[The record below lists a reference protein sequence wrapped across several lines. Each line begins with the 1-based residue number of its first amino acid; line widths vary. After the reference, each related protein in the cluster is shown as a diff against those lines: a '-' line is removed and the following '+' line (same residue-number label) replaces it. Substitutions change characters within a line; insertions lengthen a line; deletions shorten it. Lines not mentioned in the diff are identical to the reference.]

1 MDSQQDF
8 GMQLRT
14 FRRVRSLSLTQLSAL
29 THFSKGYLSKIEN
42 GARPPTHELAVACDR
57 ALELDGVLEAL
68 VSVSPPR
75 AAVERKAPVPVPAQ
89 LPSAASMVGR
99 SETARHLF
107 ETVTGM
113 AGRAVVI
120 GIDGMAGVGKTTM
133 ALHVAYNQRDR
144 YPDGALYCDLQG
156 HSEAA
161 GPLPPGQVLGDFLRA
176 LGVEAGVIPDATA
189 ERSKLLR
196 STLNGRR
203 VLMVLDNAATSAQVR
218 PLLPGAADCLV
229 LVTSRSRL
237 AGLAVHDH
245 ARLFTLDPLE
255 EEDALALLRARVGG
269 SRVDSE
275 PGAATDIVRW
285 CARLPLALAIAADLA
300 AERPHVVLADLA
312 ADLAQEPNRL
322 NLLASEEDPR
332 TAVSAAFSR
341 SHATLAA
348 PAARAF
354 RLLALHPG
362 RGISAEAAGALLGTT
377 AEDARRQLRTL
388 VRAHLLTE
396 PTPHRYGF
404 HDLLLLYAMDKV
416 RQEEPAE
423 TRRQTMRRSL
433 EWYLHTVR
441 AASQVITPNRWLNEL
456 RDVSPPGD
464 GVPTFTE
471 RAQALLWCETERR
484 NLIAAVDEA
493 AALGM
498 HAVAW
503 QLAAALVGFLYLRKH
518 RSDWDHVTRLGLAS
532 AMQVEDLE
540 ARARM
545 HTYRGGSCAE
555 SHDYAEAIAQFEQ
568 ALSVYQRVGD
578 TWGQV
583 NALSNLGDVNLRQ
596 GRYAEALVHLEPAAA
611 AGRDVQQP
619 WIMGILLN
627 NLGEARVH
635 VGRCQEAVMV
645 LQQALVMHRE
655 IDNTWVEAIT
665 RTNLGIAHYHLA
677 EPEQAVTYFD
687 EALRLH
693 HAAGNEWGEGWTL
706 HHHALCLQKQGYG
719 AEALEMWKKALTV
732 LESLGDPLAETVR
745 AHVEEPAL
753 GPLGP
758 DA

>member
-1 MDSQQDF
+1 
-8 GMQLRT
+8 MQLRT

-42 GARPPTHELAVACDR
+42 GVRPPTHELAVACDR

-68 VSVSPPR
+68 VPVSPPK
-75 AAVERKAPVPVPAQ
+75 AAVERRALFSVPAQ

-99 SETARHLF
+99 SETARDLL
-107 ETVTGM
+107 ETVTDVT
-113 AGRAVVI
+113 GRTVVI

-133 ALHVAYNQRDR
+133 ALHVAYSQRDR

-161 GPLPPGQVLGDFLRA
+161 APLPPGQVLGDFLRA

-245 ARLFTLDPLE
+245 ARLLTLDPLE
-255 EEDALALLRARVGG
+255 DEDALALLRDRVGG

-275 PGAATDIVRW
+275 PGAAADIVRW

-300 AERPHVVLADLA
+300 AERPHVALADLA

-341 SHATLAA
+341 SYATLAA

-377 AEDARRQLRTL
+377 AEDARHQLRTL

-423 TRRQTMRRSL
+423 TRQQATRRSL
-433 EWYLHTVR
+433 EWYLHAVR

-471 RAQALLWCETERR
+471 RARTLLWCETERR
-484 NLIAAVDEA
+484 NLIAAVDDA
-493 AALGM
+493 AARGM

-518 RSDWDHVTRLGLAS
+518 RADWDHVTRLGLAS
-532 AMQVEDLE
+532 AMQVADLE

-555 SHDYAEAIAQFEQ
+555 SHDYTEATAQFEQ

-578 TWGQV
+578 TLGQV

-635 VGRCQEAVMV
+635 VGRSQEAVRD

-693 HAAGNEWGEGWTL
+693 RAAGNEWGEGWTL

-745 AHVEEPAL
+745 AHVEDSAL

-758 DA
+758 LSVSLSTGK